1 MSIHDLAPA
10 FTLRD
15 AREVGLSK
23 DQVYALLDRDEIE
36 RVGRGVYVRPDV
48 IPPAFT
54 ALAAATTLR
63 EDATMCLTS
72 ALVHHDLSDAIP
84 FASDIAL
91 PRGTHHPAG
100 LSNVSWH
107 SFDPRTFH
115 IGREQ
120 IDVGAGARVAIYS
133 AERTIVDSFRL
144 MHQEGSDVAYEA
156 LRRWL
161 RRRGSSPARLL
172 KVAGSFPKALP
183 RLRQALEVLL

>member
-1 MSIHDLAPA
+1 MSERELAPA
-10 FTLRD
+10 FTLQD
-15 AREVGLSK
+15 AREAGLRK
-23 DQVYALLDRDEIE
+23 DQVYSLLDREVIE

-63 EDATMCLTS
+63 EEATLCLTS

-91 PRGTHHPAG
+91 PRGTHHPTG
-100 LSNVSWH
+100 LVNVTWR
-107 SFDPRTFH
+107 SFDPRTFA
-115 IGREQ
+115 IGREYV
-120 IDVGAGARVAIYS
+120 DAGGGTAVAIYS
-133 AERTIVDSFRL
+133 TERTIVDCFRL
-144 MHQEGSDVAYEA
+144 MHQEGNDVAYEA

-161 RRRGSSPARLL
+161 RRRGNTPAGLL

-183 RLRQALEVLL
+183 RIRQALEVLL